1 MKLRTSTPILGTA
14 LLSTMA
20 LVSGCMSTPHPE
32 RQPAQVAHETIT
44 IDGVDV
50 FYREAGPSD
59 APTILLLHGY
69 PTSSHMFREVMRDL
83 GDEYHLLAPDY
94 PGFGRSAQPA
104 MDEFDY
110 TFENMSVLVEKFVAA
125 KGVTDFSIY
134 LMDYGAPIGYRIA
147 LRQPENVQAL
157 IIQNGAAYEEGLEAF
172 WDPIKTYW
180 SDHAAESGKALEA
193 FHSPDGLKW
202 QYTHGTG
209 ERENLVSP
217 DNWEVD
223 LRHLTRPGNNEI
235 QLAMFYD
242 YRTNVSLYP
251 AFQQYFRDHQPPT
264 LVVYGKNDH
273 IFPEAG
279 AHAYKRDL
287 ENIDFH
293 LYDAGHFALE
303 THGPEI
309 AARIREFMASN
320 VAR

>member
-1 MKLRTSTPILGTA
+1 MNIHSLTAPFGAVALSAAA
-14 LLSTMA
+14 LLT
-20 LVSGCMSTPHPE
+20 GCMSAPNALGHSAP
-32 RQPAQVAHETIT
+32 VAHKTVS

-69 PTSSHMFREVMRDL
+69 PTSSHMFRELLRDL

-94 PGFGRSAQPA
+94 PGFGRSAQPS
-104 MDEFDY
+104 MDEFEY
-110 TFENMSVLVEKFVAA
+110 TFENMSVVVEKFLEA
-125 KGVTDFSIY
+125 KDVTDFTIY
-134 LMDYGAPIGYRIA
+134 LMDYGAPIGLRLA
-147 LRQPENVQAL
+147 LRHPDRVQGL
-157 IIQNGAAYEEGLEAF
+157 IVQNGAAYEEALEEF

-180 SDHAAESGKALEA
+180 SDHAPESGKALEA

-209 ERENLVSP
+209 DRQERVSP

-223 LRHLTRPGNNEI
+223 LRHLTRPGNNAI

-251 AFQQYFRDHQPPT
+251 AFQAYFRSHQPPT

-303 THGPEI
+303 THGQEI
-309 AARIREFMASN
+309 TAKIREFMASN
-320 VAR
+320 AAR